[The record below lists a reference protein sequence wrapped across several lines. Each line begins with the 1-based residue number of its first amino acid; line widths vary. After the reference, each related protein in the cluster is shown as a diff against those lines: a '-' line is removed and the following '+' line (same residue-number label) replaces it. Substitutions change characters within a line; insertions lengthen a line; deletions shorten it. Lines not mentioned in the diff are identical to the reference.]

1 MKAVRWSLHSFNQ
14 PPWLP
19 LLGAIDIAESLPVNW
34 HIGRG
39 HRRKM
44 MKRSMPIL
52 ALCCISGLLFA
63 SCSAY
68 KQQVVP
74 FKMPSAYQNA
84 TEVAGATIAA
94 KAYDDSQEAQN
105 AFGFDIRGAGVFPIQ
120 VVFDNRGS
128 HPLEIAPDQT
138 FLVDEQGNLWP
149 VLDSGLVYNR
159 VAKKTE
165 MGRVLPEAGKGS
177 LIGGAAGA
185 ILGAAIGIV
194 SGRNVGSAAGTG
206 AALGA
211 AVGATIG
218 GAKGLGDRDPQAQI
232 REDLERRS
240 LESRPVR
247 PYEIAHG
254 FIFFPGEAGKSS
266 ELRLRLREMDT
277 KQSYG
282 LILRF

>member
-1 MKAVRWSLHSFNQ
+1 
-14 PPWLP
+14 
-19 LLGAIDIAESLPVNW
+19 
-34 HIGRG
+34 
-39 HRRKM
+39 
-44 MKRSMPIL
+44 MKRLMLVLFS
-52 ALCCISGLLFA
+52 LCVTAFLVTGCA
-63 SCSAY
+63 SY

-74 FKMPSAYQNA
+74 FKMPSAYPNA

-94 KAYDDSQEAQN
+94 KAYDDSAEAQN
-105 AFGFDIRGAGVFPIQ
+105 AFGFDIRGAGVFPVQ
-120 VVFDNRGS
+120 VIFDNRGP

-159 VAKKTE
+159 VAKATE

-177 LIGGAAGA
+177 LLGGAAGA

-194 SGRNVGSAAGTG
+194 SGSNVGSAAGKG

-211 AVGATIG
+211 AAGATIG
-218 GAKGLGDRDPQAQI
+218 GVKGASDRDPQGQI

-254 FIFFPGEAGKSS
+254 FIFFPGESSKSR

-277 KQSYG
+277 KKSHA

>member
-1 MKAVRWSLHSFNQ
+1 
-14 PPWLP
+14 
-19 LLGAIDIAESLPVNW
+19 
-34 HIGRG
+34 
-39 HRRKM
+39 
-44 MKRSMPIL
+44 MKRLLSVL
-52 ALCCISGLLFA
+52 VLCCVTGSLLA
-63 SCSAY
+63 GCSAY

-74 FKMPSAYQNA
+74 FKMPSAYPNA

-120 VVFDNRGS
+120 VIFDNRGP

-159 VAKKTE
+159 VAKKSE
-165 MGRVLPEAGKGS
+165 MGKVLPEAGKGS
-177 LIGGAAGA
+177 LWGGAAGA
-185 ILGAAIGIV
+185 VLGAAIGIV
-194 SGRNVGSAAGTG
+194 TGTNVGSAVGKG
-206 AALGA
+206 AAAGA
-211 AVGATIG
+211 AMGATIG
-218 GAKGLGDRDPQAQI
+218 GVKGASDRDPQTQI

-254 FIFFPGEAGKSS
+254 FIFFPGESGRSK
-266 ELRLRLREMDT
+266 ELRIRLREMDT
-277 KQSYG
+277 KQSHAV
-282 LILRF
+282 IMRF